1 MHLIDRYALSCGVS
15 VDKPFIDEAYFPI
28 SYDKYIVFQTSGKGN
43 SRQYDYWSKVFSY
56 IREYS
61 NEYKIVH
68 VGLSSDQN
76 VIGCDLDLRGKTNIR
91 NLAYLIKNSQLYLG
105 VDSLSAHL
113 AGFYDKKI
121 VALYSY
127 CYAQNCYPVWGEK
140 NNKSLLEVDWLVHG
154 KPCFSLTDEKKKI
167 NTFKPERIAKA
178 VLDHLG
184 IANDL
189 DKVETISIGS
199 LYHQPTIEIVPDS
212 LPKNEIIKDKICN
225 IRMDYVFNQEN
236 LLKIAQHCNLNI
248 ITDREIDL
256 NVLNRLKERIFGFT
270 FIVDLKTNV
279 KYVED
284 LKSLGIKLSLITQSD
299 KDWSVLSERFFDFG
313 LEKEEIIKKS
323 DVKNIDKINE
333 KCIFTSE
340 KVILSRG
347 KVYSNKLF
355 WEKDMPKFEKHASV
369 IDHPSFWE
377 ESEHFHII
385 KDERT
390 KRIQ

>member
-15 VDKPFIDEAYFPI
+15 VGKPFIDEAYFPI
-28 SYDKYIVFQTSGKGN
+28 AYDKYIVFQTSGKGN
-43 SRQYDYWSKVFSY
+43 SRQYDYWSKVFAY

-61 NEYKIVH
+61 QDYKIVH
-68 VGLSSDQN
+68 VGLPTDQN
-76 VIGCDLDLRGKTNIR
+76 VLGCDLDLRGKTNIR

-113 AGFYDKKI
+113 AGFFNKKV

-127 CYAQNCYPVWGEK
+127 CYAQNCYPVWGDEK
-140 NNKSLLEVDWLVHG
+140 NKSILEVDWSVYG
-154 KPCFSLTDEKKKI
+154 KPSFSLTDDKRKI
-167 NTFKPERIAKA
+167 NTFKPEAIAKA

-184 IANDL
+184 VSNDL
-189 DKVETISIGS
+189 NKVETLSIGK
-199 LYHQPTIEIVPDS
+199 LYHQPTIEIIPDT
-212 LPKNEIIKDKICN
+212 LPKNEIIRNKICN

-236 LLKIAQHCNLNI
+236 LIKIAEYCNLNI
-248 ITDREIDL
+248 ITNKEINL
-256 NVLNRLKERIFGFT
+256 NILNRIKEKIFGFT
-270 FIVDLKTNV
+270 FIVDLKTNP
-279 KYVED
+279 KYIED
-284 LKSLGIKLSLITQSD
+284 LKSLGIKISLIIKNND
-299 KDWSVLSERFFDFG
+299 DWSVLSERFFDFG
-313 LEKEEIIKKS
+313 LEKEEVIGKS
-323 DVKNIDKINE
+323 SVKNIDKINE
-333 KCIFTSE
+333 NCIFTSE

-355 WEKDMPKFEKHASV
+355 WEKDMPKFEKQAPV

-385 KDERT
+385 KDERP